1 MGKKNKKSF
10 KSIIITTIII
20 LLITNIFLSV
30 HYFIS
35 LSKHQRG
42 DAYLTWYGYVYWP
55 KYENKT
61 LRNCIWNIRDLEL
74 AVDCY
79 NMDATETMTVLDIDK
94 LIEEGYLKNTPTTS
108 YSKCKYI
115 LKGDLAENGEIYC
128 ELHGSFSEIEQKMEI
143 EKKENE
149 RMYTLYFYGIR
160 LLPAVL
166 YFIFALM

>member
-1 MGKKNKKSF
+1 MEKKKKSF

-20 LLITNIFLSV
+20 LIITNIFLSAY
-30 HYFIS
+30 YFIF
-35 LSKHQRG
+35 LSFHARSH
-42 DAYLTWYGYVYWP
+42 AHWCWYGYVYWP

-115 LKGDLAENGEIYC
+115 SKGDLAENGEIYC
-128 ELHGSFSEIEQKMEI
+128 ELHGSLSEIEQKMEI

-160 LLPAVL
+160 LLPAIL
-166 YFIFALM
+166 YFLFMLI